1 MTRRAFIALLCGMMT
16 ASHFAA
22 RAQQAARVYS
32 IGYLAGSNRTP
43 QLDAFLQGMRDLG
56 YVEGQNL
63 AIEYQLAA
71 GQLQRLPEMAANLV
85 RLKVDIIVAGT
96 SLAALPA
103 KKATTT
109 IPIVVLA
116 SHDGIGT
123 GLFASLARPGGNIT
137 GIESLAPDIDAKRIE
152 FLKGVLP
159 KISRLALLYTPT
171 DPGSE
176 RHVGNANDAAR
187 ALSSSVS
194 KVEVRTPDDFDVAF
208 AALLRDRPDAVLVV
222 TDALTFLARK
232 RIVDFS
238 TEHGI
243 PMIFEFKEF
252 VELGGLLSYGP
263 SLGEIW
269 RRGAHYVDKILKGAK
284 PDDLPVEQPTKFE
297 LAINLR
303 TANAL
308 GLAVP
313 PSLLAVADEV
323 IE

>member
-123 GLFASLARPGGNIT
+123 GLFASLARTGGNIT

-176 RHVGNANDAAR
+176 RHVGNAVDAAR
-187 ALSSSVS
+187 ALLSTVS
-194 KVEVRTPDDFDVAF
+194 KVEVRTPADFDVAF

-232 RIVDFS
+232 RIIDFG

-243 PMIFEFKEF
+243 PMIFEFKQF

-263 SLGEIW
+263 SLGDIW

-297 LAINLR
+297 LAINLK
-303 TANAL
+303 TANAARPCCATNAACT
-308 GLAVP
+308 G
-313 PSLLAVADEV
+313 
-323 IE
+323 

>member
-1 MTRRAFIALLCGMMT
+1 MRRREFIALFCGVMS
-16 ASHFAA
+16 ASTLAA
-22 RAQQAARVYS
+22 SAQQAARIYR

-43 QLDAFLQGMRDLG
+43 QVDAFLQGLHDLG
-56 YVEGQNL
+56 YVEGENL

-71 GQLQRLPEMAANLV
+71 GQIQRLPEMAADLV

-116 SHDGIGT
+116 SHDGVGT

-159 KISRLALLYTPT
+159 TISRLVLLYTPT

-176 RHVGNANDAAR
+176 RHFGNANEAAR
-187 ALSSSVS
+187 ALSSAVS
-194 KVEVRTPDDFDVAF
+194 KIEVRTPADFDAAF

-263 SLGEIW
+263 SLGDIW
-269 RRGAHYVDKILKGAK
+269 RRGAYYVDKILKGAK

-297 LAINLR
+297 LVINVK
-303 TANAL
+303 TAKAL
-308 GLAVP
+308 GLTVP
-313 PSLLAVADEV
+313 PSLLAIADEI

>member
-16 ASHFAA
+16 ASPFAA

-187 ALSSSVS
+187 ALSSTVS
-194 KVEVRTPDDFDVAF
+194 KVEVRTPADFDVAF

-232 RIVDFS
+232 RIIDFG

-263 SLGEIW
+263 SLGDIW

-297 LAINLR
+297 LVINVK
-303 TANAL
+303 TAKAL
-308 GLAVP
+308 GLTVP
-313 PSLLAVADEV
+313 PSLLAVADEI

>member
-232 RIVDFS
+232 RIIDFG

-263 SLGEIW
+263 SLGDIW

-313 PSLLAVADEV
+313 PTLLARADEV